1 LNAHANYVGKN
12 SNVLDSQ
19 RVLSD
24 VNLGPPN
31 YWIFAKLNEELEF
44 VKQQLNLTKT
54 QLEFCLS

>member
-1 LNAHANYVGKN
+1 
-12 SNVLDSQ
+12 VLDSP

-44 VKQQLNLTKT
+44 VKQQLNITKT